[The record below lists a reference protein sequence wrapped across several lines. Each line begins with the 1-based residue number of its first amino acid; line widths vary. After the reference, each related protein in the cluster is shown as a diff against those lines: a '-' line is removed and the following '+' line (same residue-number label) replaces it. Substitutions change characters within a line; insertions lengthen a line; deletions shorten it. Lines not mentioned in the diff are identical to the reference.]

1 MKYHTFI
8 MILNYVKR
16 IYVDLLILFIAIAL
30 QSPIYH
36 QHVDLGHHDNPVGH
50 TGNIIPHHTNDSS
63 IDLHGT
69 DIFQDA
75 LPEKNDHSH
84 NHAHFEKD
92 LFRTTRTENITVD
105 TASVYGFVSFDIVS
119 KRLLSFGKFSY
130 SPNTA
135 ISYGKI
141 FARTSSGLSPP
152 VHSS

>member
-1 MKYHTFI
+1 

-36 QHVDLGHHDNPVGH
+36 QHVDLSHHDKPVSH
-50 TGNIIPHHTNDSS
+50 TDNITPHHTNNYS

-75 LPEKNDHSH
+75 PPEKNDHSH

-92 LFRTTRTENITVD
+92 LFHNTRIENIIVD
-105 TASVYGFVSFDIVS
+105 TASVYGFVSLDIVS
-119 KRLLSFGKFSY
+119 KHLLSFGKLSY
-130 SPNTA
+130 GPNTT

-141 FARTSSGLSPP
+141 FTNTSSGLSPP